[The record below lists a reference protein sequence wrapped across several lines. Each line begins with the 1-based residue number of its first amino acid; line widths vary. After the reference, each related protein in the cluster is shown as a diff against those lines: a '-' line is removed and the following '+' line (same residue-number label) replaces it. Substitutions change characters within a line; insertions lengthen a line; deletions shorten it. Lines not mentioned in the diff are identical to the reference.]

1 MIVFRKIMQDQ
12 NISERDIQLIQKK
25 AIDFSIEIK
34 NKMII
39 NNSGH
44 SQATPSYNLNDL
56 IVAQAEFTENT
67 RSQVKKRNVEVLA
80 ILRKLRDD
88 LIKKELEFK
97 RIQKKDSVI
106 ADMV

>member
-1 MIVFRKIMQDQ
+1 MRVYRKKMQD
-12 NISERDIQLIQKK
+12 NSICERDIQFIQKK
-25 AIDFSIEIK
+25 AIDFNIEIK
-34 NKMII
+34 NKMVI

-56 IVAQAEFTENT
+56 IVAQAEYTENC

-88 LIKKELEFK
+88 LIEKELDFK
-97 RIQKKDSVI
+97 RVQL
-106 ADMV
+106 

>member
-1 MIVFRKIMQDQ
+1 MIVYRKKMQDN
-12 NISERDIQLIQKK
+12 NICERDIQFIQKK

-56 IVAQAEFTENT
+56 IVAQAEYTGT
-67 RSQVKKRNVEVLA
+67 CRPQVKKRNVEVLA

-88 LIKKELEFK
+88 LIEKDLDFK
-97 RIQKKDSVI
+97 RVQKKDSVT

>member
-1 MIVFRKIMQDQ
+1 MIIYRKIMQDN
-12 NISERDIQLIQKK
+12 NICERDIQLIQKK

-56 IVAQAEFTENT
+56 IVAQAEYTEKC

-88 LIKKELEFK
+88 LIEKDLEFK
-97 RIQKKDSVI
+97 RVQGAKNV
-106 ADMV
+106 